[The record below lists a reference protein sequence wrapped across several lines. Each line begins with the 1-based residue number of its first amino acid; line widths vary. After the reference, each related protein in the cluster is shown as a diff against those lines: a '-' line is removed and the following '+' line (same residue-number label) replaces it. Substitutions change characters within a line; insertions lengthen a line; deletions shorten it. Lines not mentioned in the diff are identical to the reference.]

1 MDIKTGRNWG
11 LFAAGIA
18 LVLIGFVL
26 LMVPG
31 LTLVAVAAVAG
42 CMLLAA
48 GIVDGY
54 AYFKYRKAEGVT
66 GWALAYAV
74 CDVIL
79 GVLFIVHPLVSSVV
93 IPWVLGVF
101 VMAYGI
107 FEIVAAIRLDRDLPG
122 WGWVLFTGIASLPP
136 CASST
141 TTRRGAGPRGRL
153 SRGTIGNA
161 NVRGPDSSGPLFDG
175 RNAP

>member
-26 LMVPG
+26 LMV
-31 LTLVAVAAVAG
+31 
-42 CMLLAA
+42 LLAA

-122 WGWVLFTGIASLPP
+122 WGWVLFTGIASLLCGFAFIVAP
-136 CASST
+136 
-141 TTRRGAGPRGRL
+141 
-153 SRGTIGNA
+153 GTFALFLGFFLM
-161 NVRGPDSSGPLFDG
+161 VRGVQMAVWGVTMP
-175 RNAP
+175 RATVRIVHNH